1 MLPINM
7 EIHVLLFILEIN
19 LLCSDYLYNNYATQ
33 YSVNPRNRN
42 SISSRFPCSLSKPK
56 ANK

>member
-19 LLCSDYLYNNYATQ
+19 LLCSDYLYNNYATHDTVLIQ
-33 YSVNPRNRN
+33 E
-42 SISSRFPCSLSKPK
+42 IDTASLHDFLVP
-56 ANK
+56 